1 MRSGEDVEKELC
13 FANEIMRNL
22 LVAAL
27 VLRCGAG
34 GEDAAVRALQTRDSR
49 EFAFQSDAF
58 RWNGWSFDAA
68 ACEDTRAHLLRSVGS
83 CSFEEPVTELR
94 ALGWLGDGGS

>member
-1 MRSGEDVEKELC
+1 MHGFV
-13 FANEIMRNL
+13 NL

-27 VLRCGAG
+27 VLHSGAG
-34 GEDAAVRALQTRDSR
+34 GEDDAVRGLQTRDSR
-49 EFAFQSDAF
+49 EFAFHADAI
-58 RWNGWSFDAA
+58 RWDGWSFDTA

-94 ALGWLGDGGS
+94 ALGWLNGM